1 MEAVSAPVQL
11 LDIERELS
19 GPGKMEAME
28 RYDAMLIA
36 LGERIEQALR
46 EGLPADDFAKV
57 AALKE
62 ANTTARKILRLTVR
76 VGGQA

>member
-1 MEAVSAPVQL
+1 METVKEPVQL

-19 GPGKMEAME
+19 GPDKMEAME

-36 LGERIEQALR
+36 LGERMEQALR
-46 EGLPADDFAKV
+46 EGLPADDFVKV
-57 AALKE
+57 KALNE
-62 ANTTARKILRLTVR
+62 ANTIARKILRLTVR

>member
-1 MEAVSAPVQL
+1 METVSAPVQL

-28 RYDAMLIA
+28 RYDAMLVA
-36 LGERIEQALR
+36 LDERIEQALR
-46 EGLPADDFAKV
+46 EGLPADDFQKV

-62 ANTTARKILRLTVR
+62 ANIVARKILRLTVR